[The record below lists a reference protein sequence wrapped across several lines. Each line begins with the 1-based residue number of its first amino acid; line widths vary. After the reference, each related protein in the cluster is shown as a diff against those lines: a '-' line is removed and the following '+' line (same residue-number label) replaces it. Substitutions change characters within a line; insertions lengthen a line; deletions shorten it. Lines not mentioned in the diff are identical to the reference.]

1 MNRIDDTADAFERSV
16 EERRDPLQPDRR
28 EIGRLVSCSGGQ
40 GVVSIN
46 VFNSEHVSLDFWSIG
61 RLISVAMDK
70 RRIIAV
76 VFEMKTVLDAWNEI
90 DGNTVHFHVELV
102 GEIVDD
108 ASGKAIFSRGITSY
122 PNIGAIAHRVRTS
135 DLAAIHVITNGR
147 GVEVGRLTQ
156 DHSIPATVDMGEMLS
171 KHFAVVGTTGVGKTT
186 SVALLIRKAVET
198 IPNLRVLILDPHNE
212 YERGLGR
219 NVVSLGAETLELP
232 FWLFTFEELSD
243 VVFRGAEAAE
253 GEKSALMEIIVA
265 AKVRFQAARS
275 GSTTAR
281 RLSADE
287 GSNIGVD
294 SPVPYRMA
302 DLFSLILD
310 AMGKLEAKHSRLD
323 LRNLK
328 TRLESL
334 CQNYRYR
341 FMFRST
347 VIEDNIEKVIGQ
359 IFRIP
364 HHDKRITVLQLADLP
379 SDVTNSVVSVL
390 ARLAL
395 DLCVIGQSTY
405 KIALICEEAHRYIPN
420 DYKRGFGPTRH
431 AIARIAKEGRKFG
444 CSIGIVTQRPS
455 EVDSTILSQ
464 CSTVFA
470 MRLSNESD
478 QNIIKSAISQSS
490 EGRIRFLSSIRNRE
504 AIAFGE
510 AIAMPMRFE
519 FTQMSADML
528 GAHESGTKSFVPQ
541 ELDLRSVVQKMRGLD
556 ETQRLMGEISGVS
569 SGASAQGNAGLGQAG
584 LANAGSGN
592 SALGNLAPGNSGGS
606 SSGLGSSVLAGSG
619 STGSG
624 STSAPLPQAGSSHI
638 YTPGSSQPS
647 FGHSTRPTPKVPGW

>member
-1 MNRIDDTADAFERSV
+1 MLGPDKRKINEFTFTFRGEFKFSGLAFMNRIGDRADSLSNSV
-16 EERRDPLQPDRR
+16 EERRNPLQPDRR

-46 VFNSEHVSLDFWSIG
+46 VFNTEHVSLDFWSIG

-76 VFEMKTVLDAWNEI
+76 VYEMKTVLDAWSET

-108 ASGKAIFSRGITSY
+108 EFGKPIFSRGITSY
-122 PNIGAIAHRVRTS
+122 PSIGAIAHRVRTA
-135 DLAAIHVITNGR
+135 DLAAIHVISNGK

-156 DHSIPATVDMGEMLS
+156 DRSIAATVDMGEMLS

-186 SVALLIRKAVET
+186 SVSLLIRKAVET
-198 IPNLRVLILDPHNE
+198 MPNLRVLILDPHNE

-219 NVVSLGAETLELP
+219 GVISLGADTLELP

-243 VVFRGAEAAE
+243 VVFRGADAAE

-265 AKVRFQAARS
+265 AKIRFQAARS

-364 HHDKRITVLQLADLP
+364 HHDKRITVLQMADLP

-395 DLCVIGQSTY
+395 DLCVIGQSSY
-405 KIALICEEAHRYIPN
+405 QIAVVCEEAHRYIPN

-444 CSIGIVTQRPS
+444 CSIGVITQRPS

-519 FTQMSADML
+519 FTSMSADMMGVHSA
-528 GAHESGTKSFVPQ
+528 GARSHMPQ
-541 ELDLRSVVQKMRGLD
+541 DLDLRNVVQKMRGLD
-556 ETQRLMGEISGVS
+556 ETQRLMAEMSGVGGGVAAPAAPQS
-569 SGASAQGNAGLGQAG
+569 SPALSQAG
-584 LANAGSGN
+584 
-592 SALGNLAPGNSGGS
+592 
-606 SSGLGSSVLAGSG
+606 
-619 STGSG
+619 
-624 STSAPLPQAGSSHI
+624 SAPLPQAGAVPV
-638 YTPGSSQPS
+638 YTPGTTPPA
-647 FGHSTRPTPKVPGW
+647 FGHANRPAAKVPGW